1 MEVKFNEGTP
11 QRPDGDRILDASIVP
26 IDLLSYM
33 KQIKQEQS
41 WKDSDRNAITVFKT
55 KGITIVLIA
64 LHEGAEM
71 IRHSV
76 DSIVSVQ
83 MLEGQIKFSTDLEF
97 IEMNKDQM
105 IVIHENI
112 SHSVLAIKESVFL
125 LTLTNTFAENL
136 NSL

>member
-1 MEVKFNEGTP
+1 M
-11 QRPDGDRILDASIVP
+11 
-26 IDLLSYM
+26 
-33 KQIKQEQS
+33 
-41 WKDSDRNAITVFKT
+41 
-55 KGITIVLIA
+55 LIA
-64 LHEGAEM
+64 LYEGAEM

-112 SHSVLAIKESVFL
+112 SHSELAINESVIL
-125 LTLTNTFAENL
+125 LTLTNTLAENL